1 MSRRVVLLLEPESL
15 VVFGAPGV
23 PRVPVSL
30 TQPAQGAARLREVLP
45 RGVHGVLVIG
55 VGLLEVA
62 EPTLPPVPPALRLP
76 LLRRESDRFLPLA
89 SGAAVA
95 TAGSLALG
103 MDGGLLER
111 WMEALDPVVPLVGV
125 VTLPQCAAWAG
136 LEGAWRCAAAP
147 GEVGELTV
155 QGGALVE
162 VRRRRESGA
171 SALPERPA
179 LPLATVAGVMCHGG
193 PPPLDDQLLTP
204 ALHDRLARRRRQ
216 GWWRSSTLVACG
228 AVVLAAGY
236 DQHQARALARL
247 EAREQTL
254 LAALEPAR
262 AARARLER
270 ARLELA
276 QLGNLAEAA
285 GAATAPLPLLA
296 ALGEL
301 LPDDA
306 VVDRLAWDGT
316 TWRLD
321 GSARDAAALV
331 PRLAADPRLREV
343 RSAAPSQQFTE
354 GGVVRRSFAITLQTA
369 EPLPDGGAGRP
380 GERP

>member
-1 MSRRVVLLLEPESL
+1 M
-15 VVFGAPGV
+15 
-23 PRVPVSL
+23 
-30 TQPAQGAARLREVLP
+30 
-45 RGVHGVLVIG
+45 
-55 VGLLEVA
+55 
-62 EPTLPPVPPALRLP
+62 
-76 LLRRESDRFLPLA
+76 
-89 SGAAVA
+89 
-95 TAGSLALG
+95 
-103 MDGGLLER
+103 
-111 WMEALDPVVPLVGV
+111 
-125 VTLPQCAAWAG
+125 
-136 LEGAWRCAAAP
+136 
-147 GEVGELTV
+147 
-155 QGGALVE
+155 
-162 VRRRRESGA
+162 
-171 SALPERPA
+171 
-179 LPLATVAGVMCHGG
+179 
-193 PPPLDDQLLTP
+193 
-204 ALHDRLARRRRQ
+204 
-216 GWWRSSTLVACG
+216 
-228 AVVLAAGY
+228 VLAAGY
-236 DQHQARALARL
+236 DRHQARALARL

-296 ALGEL
+296 TLGEL

-354 GGVVRRSFAITLQTA
+354 GGVVRRSFAITLRTA
-369 EPLPDGGAGRP
+369 EALPDGGAGRS

>member
-1 MSRRVVLLLEPESL
+1 MSRRVVLVLEPEAL
-15 VVFGAPGV
+15 TVFGVPGV
-23 PRVPVSL
+23 PRVPVTL
-30 TQPAQGAARLREVLP
+30 GHPAQGAARVREVLP
-45 RGVHGVLVIG
+45 RGVQGVLVVG

-95 TAGSLALG
+95 AEGPLALG

-111 WMEALDPVVPLVGV
+111 WVEALDPVVPLLGV

-136 LEGAWRCAAAP
+136 MDGTWRCAAAP
-147 GEVGELTV
+147 GEVGEITV
-155 QGGALVE
+155 EGGALVG
-162 VRRRRESGA
+162 VRRRREGGA
-171 SALPERPA
+171 SAPPERPA
-179 LPLATVAGVMCHGG
+179 LPMATAAGVMGLGG
-193 PPPLDDQLLTP
+193 PPALDDQLLTP

-216 GWWRSSTLVACG
+216 GWWRSSALGACG
-228 AVVLAAGY
+228 AAVLAAGY
-236 DQHQARALARL
+236 DRHQTRALARL
-247 EAREQTL
+247 EAREQAL
-254 LAALEPAR
+254 LAMLEPAR

-270 ARLELA
+270 ARLELT
-276 QLGNLAEAA
+276 QLGSLAEAA

-296 ALGEL
+296 ALGTL
-301 LPDDA
+301 LPGDA
-306 VVDRLAWDGT
+306 VVDRLAWDGIA
-316 TWRLD
+316 WRLD

-343 RSAAPSQQFTE
+343 RSAGPSQQFTE
-354 GGVVRRSFAITLQTA
+354 GGVVRRSFAITLRTA
-369 EPLPDGGAGRP
+369 DSVADGGSGRP

>member
-1 MSRRVVLLLEPESL
+1 MSRRVVLVLEPDAL
-15 VVFGAPGV
+15 VVFGVPGV
-23 PRVPVSL
+23 PRVPVTLS
-30 TQPAQGAARLREVLP
+30 QPAQGAARVREVLP
-45 RGVHGVLVIG
+45 RGVHGMLVVG

-89 SGAAVA
+89 GGAAVA
-95 TAGSLALG
+95 AEGPLALG
-103 MDGGLLER
+103 MDGMLLER
-111 WMEALDPVVPLVGV
+111 WVEALDPVVPLVGV

-136 LEGAWRCAAAP
+136 LEGAWRCPAAP
-147 GEVGELTV
+147 GEVGEITV
-155 QGGALVE
+155 RGGALVA
-162 VRRRRESGA
+162 VRRRREGGA
-171 SALPERPA
+171 SVPPEQPPLPM
-179 LPLATVAGVMCHGG
+179 ATAAGVMSHGG
-193 PPPLDDQLLTP
+193 PPPLDDQLLTA

-216 GWWRSSTLVACG
+216 GWWRSSVLVACG
-228 AVVLAAGY
+228 AAVLAAGY
-236 DQHQARALARL
+236 DRHQARALTRL
-247 EAREQTL
+247 ELREQAL
-254 LAALEPAR
+254 LAMLEPAR
-262 AARARLER
+262 AARARMER

-276 QLGNLAEAA
+276 QLGSLAEAA

-306 VVDRLAWDGT
+306 VVDRLAWDGIM
-316 TWRLD
+316 WRLD

-354 GGVVRRSFAITLQTA
+354 GGVVRRSFAITLRTA
-369 EPLPDGGAGRP
+369 EAQPDGGAGRT